1 MVACLIYYFYKQ
13 VRLGEII
20 KNAMEDIFE
29 KVEMTSLS
37 VCMNK
42 LVQDG
47 YDGNFI
53 VNETGMFVS
62 GQRRIYRPSEVIILN
77 FYRFEGESDP
87 ADNSILYVLETND
100 GIQGL
105 LSDSYGMYSDPNISK
120 FIGEIEVMRTKTH
133 K

>member
-1 MVACLIYYFYKQ
+1 
-13 VRLGEII
+13 LGEII